1 MMAVFVRFIRLIL
14 CICTGFAVSA
24 SLLATETDQYTTP
37 VSPLRDIGPELSRKI
52 VEIIES
58 DQTGRDPERILSRW
72 VGRNVVASRLV
83 RWVRAMP
90 VSGSPDRYLPPLTGS
105 IYHRVRSPVPRGFRY
120 NAPTVLVHGYYMGTD
135 KIDHFFQQGHD
146 YYARVA
152 SIEAAGGTTGAGI
165 AVAVA
170 RGVRQEHKWFGT
182 LASGVFSN
190 ADLAA
195 NYAGMKFY
203 LNLRRS
209 VRIGHW
215 VSPPLFVRSPEGWRL
230 RPGLDPDRLLE
241 PFLSDHLDESLNP
254 SRYRYGR
261 EVIRAH
267 VRDRCTQWTHFYAD
281 RLVLVAPAGESFA
294 ATWFGDDYGHWLP
307 PAQEVS
313 IATECGPVHL
323 PSLPTGAAETF

>member
-1 MMAVFVRFIRLIL
+1 MALFLRLIPL
-14 CICTGFAVSA
+14 ILLIGAAFAVPSP
-24 SLLATETDQYTTP
+24 LLATETDQFTTP
-37 VSPLRDIGPELSRKI
+37 PTPLRDIGPELSRKI

-58 DQTGRDPERILSRW
+58 DQTGRDPERVLSRW

-135 KIDHFFQQGHD
+135 KIDHFFQQGYD
-146 YYARVA
+146 YYARVTR
-152 SIEAAGGTTGAGI
+152 IEAAGGGTPEAI
-165 AVAVA
+165 AAAVA
-170 RGVRQEHKWFGT
+170 RGVRQEHNWFGT
-182 LASGVFSN
+182 LASGVYSN
-190 ADLAA
+190 GDLAA

-203 LNLRRS
+203 LNLRRP
-209 VRIGHW
+209 VRIGDR
-215 VSPPLFVRSPEGWRL
+215 VMPPLFIRTPEGWRL
-230 RPGLDPDRLLE
+230 RPGVNPDRLIE
-241 PFLSDHLDESLNP
+241 PFLSNHLDESLNP

-261 EVIRAH
+261 DNIRFH

-281 RLVLVAPAGESFA
+281 RLDLVAPSGESFA
-294 ATWFGDDYGHWLP
+294 TTWFGEDYGHWLP
-307 PAQEVS
+307 PAQEIS

-323 PSLPTGAAETF
+323 RVLPLDLAESS